1 MAIQFVVV
9 YFDLG
14 GPFSRLTYICKL
26 LSLITIQ
33 FNTSLIDAKIS
44 SLIYQSFVTSYSV
57 MKLHK
62 AAVYMHHVSEDS
74 LLFDPLNLLLGEKW

>member
-14 GPFSRLTYICKL
+14 GPFSRLAYVRKL

-44 SLIYQSFVTSYSV
+44 SLIHQSYMTSYSV

-62 AAVYMHHVSEDS
+62 AAVHMHRVSEDS
-74 LLFDPLNLLLGEKW
+74 LLFDPLNLLLGENW